1 MEEFKV
7 GDWVRSTK
15 YLHMAPCKVESIFES
30 NERKGDFGLK
40 SHGTVHYA
48 SEAEL
53 WQPKEGE
60 WCWFCSVN
68 GNSELGQFIEEFFE
82 GRYRYKLNGTNS
94 IFNCDAVRCEPFI
107 GKLPTFLK
115 DR

>member
-1 MEEFKV
+1 MQEFKI
-7 GDWVRSTK
+7 GDWVQVIAGHERPIGS
-15 YLHMAPCKVESIFES
+15 LFKV
-30 NERKGDFGLK
+30 K
-40 SHGTVHYA
+40 SCLTRYRAADVK
-48 SEAEL
+48 L
-53 WQPKEGE
+53 WTPKEGE

-94 IFNCDAVRCEPFI
+94 VFNCDAIRCEPFI

-115 DR
+115 DK

>member
-1 MEEFKV
+1 MKEFKV

-40 SHGTVHYA
+40 SRGTVHYA

-53 WQPKEGE
+53 WQPKEWE
-60 WCWFCSVN
+60 WCWFRDN
-68 GNSELGQFIEEFFE
+68 RGEAALKQFSQMCPIVVTNYISKQ
-82 GRYRYKLNGTNS
+82 GLTSGT
-94 IFNCDAVRCEPFI
+94 VEPFI

-115 DR
+115 DK

>member
-1 MEEFKV
+1 MEKL
-7 GDWVRSTK
+7 K
-15 YLHMAPCKVESIFES
+15 I
-30 NERKGDFGLK
+30 GDFVRHRGDEGVFEILSIADLGDTIFYSDGNRSHREEKLK
-40 SHGTVHYA
+40 
-48 SEAEL
+48 L

-82 GRYRYKLNGTNS
+82 GRYRYKRNGTNS

-115 DR
+115 ET

>member
-1 MEEFKV
+1 MIFKV

-15 YLHMAPCKVESIFES
+15 YLHMVPCKVESIFES

-40 SHGTVHYA
+40 SCGTVHYA

-60 WCWFCSVN
+60 WVVLCDKDMIDEMMFGVIKYSKELYEEIISN
-68 GNSELGQFIEEFFE
+68 GNNPI
-82 GRYRYKLNGTNS
+82 
-94 IFNCDAVRCEPFI
+94 IEPFI
-107 GKLPTFLK
+107 GKLPTFVK
-115 DR
+115 DNT